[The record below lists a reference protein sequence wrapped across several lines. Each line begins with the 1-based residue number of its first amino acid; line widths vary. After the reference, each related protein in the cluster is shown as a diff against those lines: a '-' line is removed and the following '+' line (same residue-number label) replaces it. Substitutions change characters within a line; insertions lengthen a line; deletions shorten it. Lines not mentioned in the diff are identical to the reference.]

1 VNKHFSIG
9 SSVGVFRSGFE
20 GNSSGKELLVN
31 KSVVR
36 VVSVVE
42 VSEVSDNFDFV
53 SVESNGGVGWRG
65 SIVPVEFHISGSGFL
80 LSEGNRRLTL
90 SVFAASIPVFL
101 EVPGPVVFNEIR
113 FRGEKRVFVEDVL
126 SGKSSQDEF
135 GSETLDLV
143 EFFSAN

>member
-1 VNKHFSIG
+1 
-9 SSVGVFRSGFE
+9 
-20 GNSSGKELLVN
+20 
-31 KSVVR
+31 

-42 VSEVSDNFDFV
+42 ISEISVQFDFM
-53 SVESNGGVGWRG
+53 SVKANYGVFL
-65 SIVPVEFHISGSGFL
+65 SSSVVPVEFHISGSSFL

-113 FRGEKRVFVEDVL
+113 FRGEKRVFVKDIL